1 MVDKTKKSLTDFN
14 DLHVAQGLGAVADQ
28 VNVAIAKAR
37 SVSPEP
43 SFDAADFSV
52 GDVLVGDIHE
62 SPEPSL
68 IPAGVSVSQGDELTL
83 EDALKRYA
91 LVFPSGDVWDTHS
104 KTKVKVAAFRRVVGK
119 KVATDWL
126 DSGSKRQVND
136 SDLKAA
142 AEAAKKAG
150 VRGIEDALER
160 FTYLEPSRNVWD
172 GKLREIVPIENLKCV
187 MPEAFEFWNKSIE
200 RKVVLQSNLV
210 FDPTQGVDPETH
222 INMFRG
228 LPLSPARDD
237 DKCAGIRNMMF
248 TLCNH
253 DDDVWNWLSK
263 WLAYPL
269 QHVGAKMDTAVLM
282 HSETQGSGKSML
294 FDGVMRPIYG
304 EYGATLGQHQMESQY
319 TDWQSNLLYGLFEE
333 IFSRSKKYSQMGT
346 VKQMVTGDKTR
357 IEKKFVSGWEEAN
370 HMNCIFLS
378 NELQPFPVEP
388 SDRRFCVI
396 WPNWKL
402 PEDLQKK
409 VGYEID
415 NGGPQAFMAWLQS
428 LDLSGFDRRTKPP
441 MTDAKRRLIDFGLP
455 SWEVF
460 FREWSEGNLDAPY
473 HSCLSDDLF
482 VVYDD
487 WCKAGHERTIPRE
500 KFSSALSVKITRKP
514 SIKYDDPG
522 GMGRHARKDR
532 KGTFFIIHQKPEGQ
546 TQKVWLTGCVK
557 AFREEAGLIGGS
569 GNE

>member
-1 MVDKTKKSLTDFN
+1 MVDKTRKKPTDFN

-28 VNVAIAKAR
+28 VNVAIAKAQSG
-37 SVSPEP
+37 SVGSDL
-43 SFDAADFSV
+43 DADDYVA
-52 GDVLVGDIHE
+52 GDVLVGDLKY
-62 SPEPSL
+62 SPDPSL
-68 IPAGVSVSQGDELTL
+68 TPAEISVDDNAEITL

-91 LVFPSGDVWDTHS
+91 LVFPSGDVWDTHE

-119 KVATDWL
+119 KVSTSWL
-126 DSGSKRQVND
+126 DSGSKRQV
-136 SDLKAA
+136 SEFDLKAA

-210 FDPTQGVDPETH
+210 FDPTQSVDPETH

-228 LPLSPARDD
+228 LPLSPVSDD
-237 DKCAGIRNMMF
+237 DKCEGIRQMMYV
-248 TLCNH
+248 LCNQE
-253 DDDVWNWLSK
+253 DDVWEWLRK

-396 WPNWKL
+396 WPNWSL

-409 VGYEID
+409 VGYEIE
-415 NGGPQAFMAWLQS
+415 NGGPQAFMAWLQK
-428 LDLSGFDRRTKPP
+428 LDLTGFDRRTKPP

-460 FREWSEGNLDAPY
+460 FREWSAGNLDAPY
-473 HSCLSDDLF
+473 ETCLSDDLF
-482 VVYDD
+482 VVYDN
-487 WCKAGHERTIPRE
+487 WCKSGHERTIPRE
-500 KFSSALSVKITRKP
+500 KFSSALSVKIMRK
-514 SIKYDDPG
+514 SSLKYDDPG
-522 GMGRHARKDR
+522 GMGKSVRKDR
-532 KGTFFIIHQKPEGQ
+532 KGTFFIVNNQPEKT
-546 TQKVWLTGCVK
+546 TQKGWLSSCVND
-557 AFREEAGLIGGS
+557 FRRELGFGFN
-569 GNE
+569 NEQS

>member
-1 MVDKTKKSLTDFN
+1 MGSKTEKKPTDFN

-28 VNVAIAKAR
+28 VNRAIAKAQ
-37 SVSPEP
+37 
-43 SFDAADFSV
+43 
-52 GDVLVGDIHE
+52 DI

-68 IPAGVSVSQGDELTL
+68 DEADFTVGDVLMGGVPISPDPSIVPAGISVSENNEITL

-91 LVFPSGDVWDTHS
+91 LVFPSGDVWDTHE
-104 KTKVKVAAFRRVVGK
+104 KTKVKVAAFKRVVGK
-119 KVATDWL
+119 KVSSSWL
-126 DSGSKRQVND
+126 DSGNKRQVSE

-142 AEAAKKAG
+142 ADAAKKAG
-150 VRGIEDALER
+150 VRGIEEALER

-172 GKLREIVPIENLKCV
+172 GMLREIVPIENLKCV
-187 MPEAFEFWNKSIE
+187 MPEAFDFWNKSIE

-210 FDPTQGVDPETH
+210 FDPTQSVDPETH

-228 LPLSPARDD
+228 LPLTPESDD
-237 DKCAGIRNMMF
+237 AKCEGIRQMMF
-248 TLCNH
+248 TLCNQ
-253 DDDVWNWLSK
+253 DNEVWDWLKK

-388 SDRRFCVI
+388 SDRRFLVV

-409 VGYEID
+409 VGHEIE
-415 NGGPQAFMAWLQS
+415 NGGPQAFMAWLQR
-428 LDLSGFDRRTKPP
+428 LDLTGFDRRSKPP

-460 FREWSEGNLDAPY
+460 FREWSAGNLDAPY
-473 HSCLSDDLF
+473 QTCLSDDLF
-482 VVYDD
+482 VVYDN

-500 KFSSALSVKITRKP
+500 KFSSALSVKITRRP
-514 SIKYDDPG
+514 SLKYDDPG
-522 GMGRHARKDR
+522 GMGKTVRKDR
-532 KGTFFIIHQKPEGQ
+532 KGTFFIISDQPQKM
-546 TQKVWLTGCVK
+546 TQKAWLSSCVND
-557 AFREEAGLIGGS
+557 FRRELGFGFS
-569 GNE
+569 NEQQ